1 MAGTFTM
8 NILYATYP
16 MAFHTPGG
24 GEVQLMAYH
33 KHLRACGVNV
43 KLMDPWNPRLLE
55 HKLVHFFSCVG
66 GSIHFCYFVKSLGLP
81 LVITSSL
88 WITEATRHLYP
99 ADEIRAQ
106 LHLADRI
113 VTNSDMESDTLS
125 RVLDIPRDRFY
136 AVYNGVDPLFLERP
150 SPKLFRQAHGI
161 DGPFVL
167 NVGNV
172 EPRKNQLAL
181 AQAMHAFPQHKLV
194 LIGHVRDQAYLQQ
207 TLQAGLPG
215 QVVYL
220 GPLPHESD
228 TLRSAYQACDAFC
241 LPSTLETPGL
251 AALEAAAQGRPLALT
266 EVGSTREYFG
276 HAAAYLQPHSPESIA
291 QAIAQALQQSPE
303 QTAALAQLGASY
315 TWPQVVTRLKTLYE
329 QL

>member
-1 MAGTFTM
+1 M

-33 KHLRACGVNV
+33 KHLRAVGVNV
-43 KLMDPWNPRLLE
+43 SLMDPWNPRLLE
-55 HKLVHFFSCVG
+55 HQIVHFFSCVG
-66 GSIHFCYFVKSLGLP
+66 GSIHFCHFVKNLGLP

-88 WITEATRHLYP
+88 WITEETRHLYP
-99 ADEIRAQ
+99 SDEIRAQ

-113 VTNSDMESDTLS
+113 VTNSEMESDTLS
-125 RVLDIPRDRFY
+125 RVLDLPRDRFY

-150 SPKLFRQAHGI
+150 SPDVFRQTHGI
-161 DGPFVL
+161 NGPFVL

-172 EPRKNQLAL
+172 EPRKNQIRL
-181 AQAMHAFPQHKLV
+181 AQAMREFPNHKLV
-194 LIGHVRDQAYLQQ
+194 LIGHVRDEAYLQQ

-220 GPLPHESD
+220 GPMPHDSEM
-228 TLRSAYQACDAFC
+228 LRSAYQACSAFC

-276 HAAAYLQPHSPESIA
+276 EAAAYLSPESPESIA
-291 QAIAQALQQSPE
+291 QAIALALQQSPA
-303 QTAALAQLGASY
+303 QQAALAAIGQQY
-315 TWPQVVTRLKTLYE
+315 TWPRVVQKLQALYE
-329 QL
+329 QF

>member
-1 MAGTFTM
+1 
-8 NILYATYP
+8 

-24 GEVQLMAYH
+24 GEIQLMAYH

-43 KLMDPWNPRLLE
+43 NLMDPWNPRLLE

-66 GSIHFCYFVKSLGLP
+66 GSVHFCRFVKNLGLP

-88 WITEATRHLYP
+88 WITEDTRHLYP
-99 ADEIRAQ
+99 VEEIRAQ

-113 VTNSDMESDTLS
+113 VTNSEMESDTLS
-125 RVLDIPRDRFY
+125 HVLDIPRDRFY

-150 SPKLFRQAHGI
+150 SPELFRRTHGV
-161 DGPFVL
+161 DSPFVL

-181 AQAMHAFPQHKLV
+181 AQAMHQFPKHKLV
-194 LIGHVRDQAYLQQ
+194 LIGHVRDTSYLHQ

-215 QVVYL
+215 QVLYL

-228 TLRSAYQACDAFC
+228 TLRSAYQACEAFC

-251 AALEAAAQGRPLALT
+251 AALEAVAQGRPLALT

-276 HAAAYLQPHSPESIA
+276 TAAAYLAPNSPESIA
-291 QAIAQALQQSPE
+291 QAIAQALRRTPE
-303 QTAALAQLGASY
+303 QAASLAQLGASF
-315 TWPQVVTRLKTLYE
+315 TWPQVVIRLQALYE
-329 QL
+329 EL

>member
-1 MAGTFTM
+1 M

-33 KHLRACGVNV
+33 KHLRAVGVNV
-43 KLMDPWNPRLLE
+43 SLMDPWNPRLLE
-55 HKLVHFFSCVG
+55 HKIVHFFSCVG
-66 GSIHFCYFVKSLGLP
+66 GSIHFCHFIKNLGLP

-88 WITEATRHLYP
+88 WITEETRHLYP
-99 ADEIRAQ
+99 SDEIRAQ
-106 LHLADRI
+106 LSLADRI
-113 VTNSDMESDTLS
+113 VTNSEMESDTLS
-125 RVLDIPRDRFY
+125 RVLDLPRDRFY

-150 SPKLFRQAHGI
+150 SPDVFRQTHGI
-161 DGPFVL
+161 NGPFVL

-172 EPRKNQLAL
+172 EPRKNQIRL
-181 AQAMHAFPQHKLV
+181 AQAMREFPDHQLV
-194 LIGHVRDQAYLQQ
+194 LIGHVRDEAYLQQ

-220 GPLPHESD
+220 GPMPHDSEL
-228 TLRSAYQACDAFC
+228 LRSAYQACSAFC

-276 HAAAYLQPHSPESIA
+276 DAAAYLRPENPDSIA
-291 QAIAQALQQSPE
+291 QAIEQALQQSPA
-303 QTAALAQLGASY
+303 QQVALAAIGQQY
-315 TWPQVVTRLKTLYE
+315 TWPRVVQKLQALYE

>member
-1 MAGTFTM
+1 MTGTFTM

-43 KLMDPWNPRLLE
+43 NLMDPWNPRLLE

-66 GSIHFCYFVKSLGLP
+66 GSIHFCHFVKNLGLP

-88 WITEATRHLYP
+88 WITEETRHLYP
-99 ADEIRAQ
+99 VDEIRAQ

-150 SPKLFRQAHGI
+150 SPELFRQAHGI

-228 TLRSAYQACDAFC
+228 TLRSAYQACDVFC

-251 AALEAAAQGRPLALT
+251 AALEAAAQGRPLAIT
-266 EVGSTREYFG
+266 QEGSTKEYFG
-276 HAAAYLQPHSPESIA
+276 QAATYLNPFDCDSIA
-291 QAIAQALQQSPE
+291 RSISQALCQSDL
-303 QTAALAQLGASY
+303 QKKALADIGESY
-315 TWPQVVTRLKTLYE
+315 TWPNVVNRLKNLYE

>member
-1 MAGTFTM
+1 M
-8 NILYATYP
+8 NILYTTYP

-33 KHLRACGVNV
+33 KHLRAVGVKVN
-43 KLMDPWNPRLLE
+43 LMDPWNPRLLD
-55 HKLVHFFSCVG
+55 HHIVHFFSCVG
-66 GSIHFCYFVKSLGLP
+66 GSIHFCHFIKNLGLP

-88 WITEATRHLYP
+88 WITEETRHLYP
-99 ADEIRAQ
+99 SDEIRAQ
-106 LHLADRI
+106 LSLADRI
-113 VTNSDMESDTLS
+113 VTNSEMESDTLS
-125 RVLDIPRDRFY
+125 RVLDLPRERFY

-150 SPKLFRQAHGI
+150 DAETFRQTHSI
-161 DGPFVL
+161 NSPFVL

-172 EPRKNQLAL
+172 EPRKNQIRL
-181 AQAMHAFPQHKLV
+181 AQAMREFPDHKLV
-194 LIGHVRDQAYLQQ
+194 LIGHVREEAYLQQ

-220 GPLPHESD
+220 GPMPHDSEL
-228 TLRSAYQACDAFC
+228 LRSAYQACSAFC

-251 AALEAAAQGRPLALT
+251 AALEAAAQGCPLALT

-276 HAAAYLQPHSPESIA
+276 DAAAYLRPESPESIA
-291 QAIAQALQQSPE
+291 QAIEQALKQSPA
-303 QTAALAQLGASY
+303 QQMALAAIGQQY
-315 TWPQVVTRLKTLYE
+315 TWPRVVQKLKALYE

>member
-1 MAGTFTM
+1 M

-33 KHLRACGVNV
+33 KHLRACGINV
-43 KLMDPWNPRLLE
+43 SLMDPWNPRLPE

-66 GSIHFCYFVKSLGLP
+66 GSIHFCHFVKNLGLP

-88 WITEATRHLYP
+88 WITDDTRHLYP

-113 VTNSDMESDTLS
+113 VTNSDMESDSLS

-136 AVYNGVDPLFLERP
+136 AVYNGVDPLFLDRP
-150 SPKLFRQAHGI
+150 SPQLFRQAHGI
-161 DGPFVL
+161 GAPFVL

-181 AQAMHAFPQHKLV
+181 AHAMHAFPHHKLV
-194 LIGHVRDQAYLQQ
+194 LIGHVRDQTYLQR

-215 QVVYL
+215 QVIYL

-228 TLRSAYQACDAFC
+228 VLRSAYQACDAFC

-276 HAAAYLQPHSPESIA
+276 NAAAYLKPNSSESIA
-291 QAIAQALQQSPE
+291 QAIGQALQQTPE
-303 QTAALAQLGASY
+303 QTAALALLGASY
-315 TWPQVVTRLKTLYE
+315 TWPQVVTRLQALYE

>member
-1 MAGTFTM
+1 M

-33 KHLRACGVNV
+33 KHLRAVGVNV
-43 KLMDPWNPRLLE
+43 NLMDPWNPRLLE
-55 HKLVHFFSCVG
+55 HQIVHFFSCVG
-66 GSIHFCYFVKSLGLP
+66 GSIHFCHFIKNLGLP

-88 WITEATRHLYP
+88 WITEETRHLYP
-99 ADEIRAQ
+99 SDEIRAQ
-106 LHLADRI
+106 LSLADRI
-113 VTNSDMESDTLS
+113 VTNSEMESDTLS
-125 RVLDIPRDRFY
+125 RVLDLPRDRFY

-150 SPKLFRQAHGI
+150 SPDVFRQTHGI
-161 DGPFVL
+161 NGPFVL

-172 EPRKNQLAL
+172 EPRKNQIRL
-181 AQAMHAFPQHKLV
+181 AQAMREFPDHQLV
-194 LIGHVRDQAYLQQ
+194 LIGHVRDEAYLQQ

-220 GPLPHESD
+220 GPMPHDSEL
-228 TLRSAYQACDAFC
+228 LRSAYQACSAFC

-276 HAAAYLQPHSPESIA
+276 DAAAYLRPESPESIA
-291 QAIAQALQQSPE
+291 QAIEQALKQSPA
-303 QTAALAQLGASY
+303 QQAALAAIGQQY
-315 TWPQVVTRLKTLYE
+315 TWPRVVQNLQALYE

>member
-1 MAGTFTM
+1 M

-33 KHLRACGVNV
+33 KHLRAVGVNV
-43 KLMDPWNPRLLE
+43 NLMDPWNPRLLE
-55 HKLVHFFSCVG
+55 HQIVHFFSCVG
-66 GSIHFCYFVKSLGLP
+66 GSIHFCHFIKNLGLP

-88 WITEATRHLYP
+88 WITEQTRHLYP
-99 ADEIRAQ
+99 VDEIRAQ
-106 LHLADRI
+106 LNLADRI

-125 RVLDIPRDRFY
+125 RVLDLPRDRFY

-150 SPKLFRQAHGI
+150 SPDVFRQTHGI
-161 DGPFVL
+161 NGPFVL

-172 EPRKNQLAL
+172 EPRKNQIRL
-181 AQAMHAFPQHKLV
+181 AQAMREFPDHQLA
-194 LIGHVRDQAYLQQ
+194 LIGHVRDEAYLQQ

-220 GPLPHESD
+220 GPMPHDSER
-228 TLRSAYQACDAFC
+228 LRSAYQACGAFC

-276 HAAAYLQPHSPESIA
+276 DAAAYLRPENSESIA
-291 QAIAQALQQSPE
+291 QAIEQALKQSPA
-303 QTAALAQLGASY
+303 QQAALAAIGQQY
-315 TWPQVVTRLKTLYE
+315 TWPRVVQKLQALYE

>member
-1 MAGTFTM
+1 MK
-8 NILYATYP
+8 ILYATYP
-16 MAFHTPGG
+16 MAFNTPGG
-24 GEVQLMAYH
+24 GEVQLLAYR
-33 KHLRACGVNV
+33 KHLSACGVNV
-43 KLMDPWNPRLLE
+43 ALMDPWNPRFLDY
-55 HKLVHFFSCVG
+55 KLVHFFSCVG
-66 GSIHFCYFVKSLGLP
+66 GSIHFCHFIKNLGLP

-88 WITEATRHLYP
+88 WITEETRHLYP

-113 VTNSDMESDTLS
+113 VTNSEMESNTLS
-125 RVLDIPRDRFY
+125 RVLDIPQDRFY
-136 AVYNGVDPLFLERP
+136 VVYNGVDPLFLERP
-150 SPKLFRQAHGI
+150 SPELFRQAHDI
-161 DGPFVL
+161 EGPFVL

-181 AQAMHAFPQHKLV
+181 AQAMHAFPRHKLV
-194 LIGHVRDQAYLQQ
+194 LIGHVREPSYLQQ
-207 TLQAGLPG
+207 IMQAGLPG

-276 HAAAYLQPHSPESIA
+276 NAAAYLQPNSPESIA
-291 QAIAQALQQSPE
+291 QAIGQALQQTPE
-303 QTAALAQLGASY
+303 QTAALAQLGASF
-315 TWPQVVTRLKTLYE
+315 TWPQVVTRLQALYE

>member
-1 MAGTFTM
+1 
-8 NILYATYP
+8 

-43 KLMDPWNPRLLE
+43 NLMDPWNPQLLE
-55 HKLVHFFSCVG
+55 YKLVHFFSCVG
-66 GSIHFCYFVKSLGLP
+66 GSIHFCQFVKKLGLP

-88 WITEATRHLYP
+88 WITEETQHLYP
-99 ADEIRAQ
+99 VEEIRAQ
-106 LHLADRI
+106 LCLADRI
-113 VTNSDMESDTLS
+113 VTNSEMESDTLS
-125 RVLDIPRDRFY
+125 RVLVIPRDRFY

-150 SPKLFRQAHGI
+150 DPSLFRQSYNVE
-161 DGPFVL
+161 GPFIL

-181 AQAMHAFPQHKLV
+181 AHAMHAFPQHKLV
-194 LIGHVRDQAYLQQ
+194 LIGHVREPSYLQQ
-207 TLQAGLPG
+207 TILAGLPD

-220 GPLPHESD
+220 GPMPHDSE
-228 TLRSAYQACDAFC
+228 TLRSAYQACDTFC

-276 HAAAYLQPHSPESIA
+276 NAASYLQPNNTESIA
-291 QAIAQALQQSPE
+291 KAIRLALQQTPE
-303 QTAALAQLGASY
+303 QTAALAQIGGSF
-315 TWPQVVTRLKTLYE
+315 TWPQVVSRLQALYE

>member
-1 MAGTFTM
+1 M

-33 KHLRACGVNV
+33 KHLRAVGVNV
-43 KLMDPWNPRLLE
+43 SLMDPWNPRLLD
-55 HKLVHFFSCVG
+55 HKIVHFFSCVG
-66 GSIHFCYFVKSLGLP
+66 GSIHFCHFIKNLGLP

-88 WITEATRHLYP
+88 WITEETRHLYP
-99 ADEIRAQ
+99 SDEIRAQ
-106 LHLADRI
+106 LSLADRI
-113 VTNSDMESDTLS
+113 VTNSEMESDTLS
-125 RVLDIPRDRFY
+125 RVLDLPRDRFY

-150 SPKLFRQAHGI
+150 SPDVFRQTHGI
-161 DGPFVL
+161 NGPFVL

-172 EPRKNQLAL
+172 EPRKNQIRL
-181 AQAMHAFPQHKLV
+181 AQAMREFPDHQLV
-194 LIGHVRDQAYLQQ
+194 LIGHVRDEAYLQQ

-220 GPLPHESD
+220 GPMPHDSEL
-228 TLRSAYQACDAFC
+228 LRSAYQACSAFC

-276 HAAAYLQPHSPESIA
+276 DAAAYLSPENPDSIA
-291 QAIAQALQQSPE
+291 QAIEQALKQSPA
-303 QTAALAQLGASY
+303 QQAALAAIGRQY
-315 TWPQVVTRLKTLYE
+315 TWPRVVQKLQALYE

>member
-1 MAGTFTM
+1 M

-33 KHLRACGVNV
+33 KHLRAVGVNV
-43 KLMDPWNPRLLE
+43 SLMDPWNPRLLE
-55 HKLVHFFSCVG
+55 HQIVHFFSCVG
-66 GSIHFCYFVKSLGLP
+66 GSIHFCHFIKNLGLP

-88 WITEATRHLYP
+88 WITEETRHLYP
-99 ADEIRAQ
+99 SDEIRAQ
-106 LHLADRI
+106 LSLADRI
-113 VTNSDMESDTLS
+113 VTNSEMESDTLS
-125 RVLDIPRDRFY
+125 RVLDLPRDRFY

-150 SPKLFRQAHGI
+150 SPDVFRQTHGI
-161 DGPFVL
+161 NGPFVL

-172 EPRKNQLAL
+172 EPRKNQIRL
-181 AQAMHAFPQHKLV
+181 AQAMREFPDHQLV
-194 LIGHVRDQAYLQQ
+194 LIGHVRDEAYLQQ

-220 GPLPHESD
+220 GPMPHDSEL
-228 TLRSAYQACDAFC
+228 LRSAYQACGAFC

-276 HAAAYLQPHSPESIA
+276 DAAAYLRPESPESIA
-291 QAIAQALQQSPE
+291 QAIEQALKQSPA
-303 QTAALAQLGASY
+303 QQAALAAIGQQY
-315 TWPQVVTRLKTLYE
+315 TWPRVVQKLQALYE